1 MQGRI
6 GKTPFPF
13 KGKEILAKA
22 LKDIEKGDL
31 VYIFGGE
38 WGFSP
43 INTGV
48 TGLST
53 NYQHTVS
60 CSSDGSTV
68 ACHKS
73 APYVYK
79 RTGLTTWTPVNL
91 SANPSGTIHGVALS
105 PSGRYLA
112 FGTDSSPYLFVYEF
126 TGTEYT
132 ARSLDSGPGA
142 TVYGVSFISD
152 DALAVYFSA
161 SPYICVYTTGTTF
174 TRVDP
179 DISSGSLGN
188 DKTVMLVISDSMFT
202 AFTTTSSSYT
212 SYLWSFQNG
221 ILSRVLSIGSYTYV
235 RSAARNN
242 LLNTEFLSPSTS
254 TSPSISLYFSSF
266 TSSTTT
272 YNHGSIPYSIY
283 GAAPTQS
290 GFLLATTGGIL
301 ALDVLGN
308 YTPTPNFSCYRLGIT
323 SSTCRG
329 FAWNSDYTL
338 YYTSVNGVLTAIEAT
353 GFPCILPATF
363 PTLPYTFYLACAL
376 EDIPAGGIGSVFLV
390 GK

>member
-6 GKTPFPF
+6 GKTSFPF
-13 KGKEILAKA
+13 RGKEILAKA

-43 INTGV
+43 INTGI
-48 TGLST
+48 TGVFTSRH
-53 NYQHTVS
+53 QHIVS

-68 ACHKS
+68 ACLRS
-73 APYVYK
+73 TAPYVFK
-79 RTGLTTWTPVNL
+79 RTGLTTWTTISL
-91 SANPSGTIHGVALS
+91 SENPSGSMYGIALS

-112 FGTDSSPYLFVYEF
+112 FGTSASPYVHAYEF

-132 ARSLDSGPGA
+132 KRSLDYDPGS
-142 TVYGVSFISD
+142 TVYGVSFLSD
-152 DALAVYFSA
+152 DALAVYFNA

-179 DISSGSLGN
+179 DVSGGSLGSE
-188 DKTVMLVISDSMFT
+188 DVTMLVVSDSVFA
-202 AFTTTSSSYT
+202 AFTTSSTSYT
-212 SYLWSFQNG
+212 AYLWRFQDG
-221 ILSRVLSIGSYTYV
+221 SLSRVSSIGSYNYIY
-235 RSAARNN
+235 SAARNN
-242 LLNTEFLSPSTS
+242 LLDIEFLSSNT
-254 TSPSISLYFSSF
+254 SLYFSSF
-266 TSSTTT
+266 TSSTTA
-272 YNHGSIPYSIY
+272 YNHGTIPYSIY

-290 GFLLATTGGIL
+290 GFLLATTGGIT

-308 YTPTPNFSCYRLGIT
+308 YTSRPNFSCYDLGIT
-323 SSTCRG
+323 SSACRG

-338 YYTSVNGVLTAIEAT
+338 YYTSVGGTLTAIEAT
-353 GFPCILPATF
+353 GFPCVLPATF
-363 PTLPYTFYLACAL
+363 PVSTLPYTFYLACAL

-390 GK
+390 RRW

>member
-43 INTGV
+43 INTGI
-48 TGLST
+48 TGVST
-53 NYQHTVS
+53 YSQHDVS
-60 CSSDGSTV
+60 CSSDGSIV
-68 ACHKS
+68 ACIKS

-79 RTGLTTWTPVNL
+79 RTGLTTWSSISL
-91 SANPSGTIHGVALS
+91 STNPSGVIYGVALS

-112 FGTDSSPYLFVYEF
+112 FGTTSSPYLFVYEF

-132 ARSLDSGPGA
+132 ARSLDSDPGNA
-142 TVYGVSFISD
+142 ACGVSFLSD
-152 DALAVYFSA
+152 DVLAVYFNS

-174 TRVDP
+174 TRVNP
-179 DISSGSLGN
+179 DSAGASPGGVRA
-188 DKTVMLVISDSMFT
+188 TMLVVSDSMFA
-202 AFTTTSSSYT
+202 AFTTASTST
-212 SYLWSFQNG
+212 TACLWRFQDGSLTKVSN
-221 ILSRVLSIGSYTYV
+221 IGSYNYV
-235 RSAARNN
+235 YSAARNN
-242 LLNTEFLSPSTS
+242 LLNVEFFSSST
-254 TSPSISLYFSSF
+254 SLYFSSF

-272 YNHGSIPYSIY
+272 YNHGSIPHSIY
-283 GAAPTQS
+283 GAAPTRS
-290 GFLLATTGGIL
+290 GFLLATVSGIY
-301 ALDVLGN
+301 ALDVLGD
-308 YTPTPNFSCYRLGIT
+308 YTSRPNFSCYGLNIT
-323 SSTCRG
+323 SSTCKG

-338 YYTSVNGVLTAIEAT
+338 YYTSVGGTLTAIEAT
-353 GFPCILPATF
+353 GFPYVLPATF
-363 PTLPYTFYLACAL
+363 PIPTLPFTFYLACAL

-390 GK
+390 RRW

>member
-43 INTGV
+43 INTGI
-48 TGLST
+48 TGLSSY
-53 NYQHTVS
+53 YQHIAS

-68 ACHKS
+68 ACVKS

-79 RTGLTTWTPVNL
+79 RTGPMTWSSIGL
-91 SANPSGTIHGVALS
+91 STNPSGAIYGAALS

-112 FGTDSSPYLFVYEF
+112 FGTNSSPYLFVYEF

-132 ARSLDSGPGA
+132 ARSLDSNPGA
-142 TVYGVSFISD
+142 TVYGVSFLSD

-161 SPYICVYTTGTTF
+161 SPYICAYTTGTTF

-179 DISSGSLGN
+179 DVSGSSPG
-188 DKTVMLVISDSMFT
+188 TTAATMLVVSDSVFAAFT
-202 AFTTTSSSYT
+202 AGGTSYT
-212 SYLWSFQNG
+212 AYLWEFQDNS
-221 ILSRVLSIGSYTYV
+221 LRRVSSIGTYSNV
-235 RSAARNN
+235 YSAARNN
-242 LLNTEFLSPSTS
+242 LLNVELFGST
-254 TSPSISLYFSSF
+254 TIRFSSL

-272 YNHGSIPYSIY
+272 YNHGTPLYSMY
-283 GAAPTQS
+283 GAAPTGS
-290 GFLLATTGGIL
+290 GFLLATAQGIM
-301 ALDVLGN
+301 ALDVVGD
-308 YTPTPNFSCYRLGIT
+308 YTSPPSFSYYRLNIT
-323 SSTCRG
+323 SSECRG

-338 YYTSVNGVLTAIEAT
+338 YYTSVGGTLTAIEAS
-353 GFPCILPATF
+353 GFPCVLPATF
-363 PTLPYTFYLACAL
+363 PVSTLPYTFYLACAL

-390 GK
+390 RR

>member
-43 INTGV
+43 IDTGV
-48 TGLST
+48 TGVST
-53 NYQHTVS
+53 VNHQHAVS

-68 ACHKS
+68 ACFKS
-73 APYVYK
+73 ADPYVYK
-79 RTGLTTWTPVNL
+79 RTGLTTWSSISL
-91 SANPSGTIHGVALS
+91 SENPSGTIYSVAIS

-112 FGTDSSPYLFVYEF
+112 FGTNSSPYLFVYEF

-132 ARSLDSGPGA
+132 ARSLDSNPGA
-142 TVYGVSFISD
+142 TVYGVSFLSD
-152 DALAVYFSA
+152 DALAVYFYA

-179 DISSGSLGN
+179 NVSGGSLGSAIAII
-188 DKTVMLVISDSMFT
+188 LVVSDSMFA
-202 AFTTTSSSYT
+202 AFTSTSTSYT
-212 SYLWSFQNG
+212 VYLWIFQDG
-221 ILSRVLSIGSYTYV
+221 SLTRVSSIGSYSNN

-242 LLNTEFLSPSTS
+242 LLNIEFFSSDT
-254 TSPSISLYFSSF
+254 SLYFSSF

-272 YNHGSIPYSIY
+272 YNHGTIPYSIY
-283 GAAPTQS
+283 GAAPTGS
-290 GFLLATTGGIL
+290 GFLLATTNGVF

-308 YTPTPNFSCYRLGIT
+308 HTSRPNFSCYNLGIT
-323 SSTCRG
+323 SSICRG

-338 YYTSVNGVLTAIEAT
+338 YYTSVGGTLTAIEAT
-353 GFPCILPATF
+353 GFPYVLPVTF
-363 PTLPYTFYLACAL
+363 PVPTLPCTSYLACAL

-390 GK
+390 RR

>member
-1 MQGRI
+1 MQGRP

-43 INTGV
+43 INTGI
-48 TGLST
+48 TGVST
-53 NYQHTVS
+53 YSQHDVS
-60 CSSDGSTV
+60 CSSDGSIV
-68 ACHKS
+68 ACIKS

-79 RTGLTTWTPVNL
+79 RTWLTTWSSISL
-91 SANPSGTIHGVALS
+91 SANPSGTIYGVALS
-105 PSGRYLA
+105 PSGKYLA
-112 FGTDSSPYLFVYEF
+112 FGTGSSPYLFVYEF

-142 TVYGVSFISD
+142 TVYGVSFLSD
-152 DALAVYFSA
+152 DALAVYFNA

-179 DISSGSLGN
+179 DVSGGSLG
-188 DKTVMLVISDSMFT
+188 TETATILVVSDSVFVAFT
-202 AFTTTSSSYT
+202 ASSTSYT
-212 SYLWSFQNG
+212 AYLWSFQDG
-221 ILSRVLSIGSYTYV
+221 SLSRVSSIGSYNSI

-242 LLNTEFLSPSTS
+242 LLDIEFFSSNA
-254 TSPSISLYFSSF
+254 SLYFSSF
-266 TSSTTT
+266 TSSTAK
-272 YNHGSIPYSIY
+272 YNHGTIAWAIFGS
-283 GAAPTQS
+283 APTGS
-290 GFLLATTGGIL
+290 GFLLATTNGIF
-301 ALDVLGN
+301 ALDVLGS
-308 YTPTPNFSCYRLGIT
+308 YTSPSNFSCYGLNIT

-329 FAWNSDYTL
+329 CAWNSDYTL
-338 YYTSVNGVLTAIEAT
+338 YYTSVAGTLTAIEAT
-353 GFPCILPATF
+353 GFPYVLPVTF
-363 PTLPYTFYLACAL
+363 PVPTLPCTSYLACAL

-390 GK
+390 RR

>member
-6 GKTPFPF
+6 GKTSFPF

-22 LKDIEKGDL
+22 LKDVEKGDL

-43 INTGV
+43 IDTGI
-48 TGLST
+48 TGIST
-53 NYQHTVS
+53 SYYQHTVS
-60 CSSDGSTV
+60 CSSDGSIV
-68 ACHKS
+68 ACTQS
-73 APYVYK
+73 PYVCK
-79 RTGLTTWTPVNL
+79 RTGFTTWSSISL
-91 SANPSGTIHGVALS
+91 SENPSGTIYSVALS

-112 FGTDSSPYLFVYEF
+112 FGTGSSPYLFVYEF

-142 TVYGVSFISD
+142 AVYGVSFLCD

-161 SPYICVYTTGTTF
+161 SPYICVYTTGTMF

-179 DISSGSLGN
+179 NAAGLVGSA
-188 DKTVMLVISDSMFT
+188 TMLVVSDSMFV
-202 AFTTTSSSYT
+202 AFTIPSTSAT
-212 SYLWSFQNG
+212 AYLWSFQDG
-221 ILSRVLSIGSYTYV
+221 SLSRVLSVGSYNTVY
-235 RSAARNN
+235 SAARND
-242 LLNTEFLSPSTS
+242 LLNIEFFSPSGS
-254 TSPSISLYFSSF
+254 SLYLCSL

-272 YNHGSIPYSIY
+272 YHHGSIPHSIY
-283 GAAPTQS
+283 GAAPTRS
-290 GFLLATTGGIL
+290 GFLLATTNGVF

-308 YTPTPNFSCYRLGIT
+308 YTSRPNFSCYGLNIT

-329 FAWNSDYTL
+329 CAWNSDYTL
-338 YYTSVNGVLTAIEAT
+338 YYTSVGGTLTAIEAS
-353 GFPCILPATF
+353 GFPCVLPATF
-363 PTLPYTFYLACAL
+363 PVSTLPYTFYLACAL

-390 GK
+390 RR